1 MRYVSVILAD
11 VPVHTMFID
20 ILFVLHSLKQK
31 RYKRVLNF
39 VQQVFFLLSTEGSLV
54 ITRAY
59 PALYLG
65 GTPSQ
70 ETGTSPPCCL
80 LLENR
85 LYITVKAYFKQHS
98 ECAAPRCC
106 SKFKKEISINF
117 YLRLF
122 SDRRLSDRRYPQ
134 YMYSDHN
141 NNPDHGIE
149 IVGSLTIA

>member
-80 LLENR
+80 LLENC
-85 LYITVKAYFKQHS
+85 LYMSPDSHMKLFPKHHMGFRGGLLQCFKTFVPQVNKDSNKEFKIDQRCDGLDGRAAAY
-98 ECAAPRCC
+98 
-106 SKFKKEISINF
+106 
-117 YLRLF
+117 
-122 SDRRLSDRRYPQ
+122 
-134 YMYSDHN
+134 
-141 NNPDHGIE
+141 
-149 IVGSLTIA
+149 